1 MDPFAPDTVPRHKRL
16 GGIAHENNEAQR
28 DFRATMTVA
37 QQQLYTPRVGTTR
50 FAVDM
55 DTKRPAKFR
64 SSQQHKSL
72 TTMYDKRPNLASA
85 ISIKLDSMAEN
96 STMNGL
102 EETEL
107 GDKKKRSGDGGGG
120 QSKKKQKTGKGA
132 GGKKAKGKKML
143 AKPKVDNRTKWRR
156 RLAIDGNEGHSNG
169 ENDGLGA
176 KNYVAVGMTAPE
188 AKKTALEN
196 CILVYVP
203 PKRTAAEA
211 KIAVEK
217 KKQMEQAQKRAGFP
231 PTSQEDAV
239 VMPGQS
245 TYKLD
250 KNGKPSLAPG
260 QHVDKAGMPVE
271 GPRTH
276 RASCHRC
283 GNLRRK
289 ILVCPRCPHVFCLKC
304 GEKMFEE
311 HGLTTFERGCVV
323 CKEICCCG
331 INRNDDC
338 TRKFH
343 CYKKCPAMK
352 KIQKKKS
359 QDKKKST
366 STKEAKGEGEV
377 LP

>member
-1 MDPFAPDTVPRHKRL
+1 
-16 GGIAHENNEAQR
+16 
-28 DFRATMTVA
+28 MTAA

-55 DTKRPAKFR
+55 ETKRPAKFR

-72 TTMYDKRPNLASA
+72 TTMYDKRPNSASA

-96 STMNGL
+96 STMNGV
-102 EETEL
+102 EETES

-132 GGKKAKGKKML
+132 GGKKAKGKKTV

-211 KIAVEK
+211 K
-217 KKQMEQAQKRAGFP
+217 
-231 PTSQEDAV
+231 
-239 VMPGQS
+239 
-245 TYKLD
+245 
-250 KNGKPSLAPG
+250 
-260 QHVDKAGMPVE
+260 KAAE
-271 GPRTH
+271 
-276 RASCHRC
+276 
-283 GNLRRK
+283 
-289 ILVCPRCPHVFCLKC
+289 
-304 GEKMFEE
+304 
-311 HGLTTFERGCVV
+311 
-323 CKEICCCG
+323 
-331 INRNDDC
+331 
-338 TRKFH
+338 
-343 CYKKCPAMK
+343 
-352 KIQKKKS
+352 
-359 QDKKKST
+359 DKKKLEAAQKTGRFPTHVAGRRRCDAGPRHVQIGQKRQTVTGTGPTRGQSRHASGRT
-366 STKEAKGEGEV
+366 TKAPCL
-377 LP
+377 LPPLW